1 MKFVTIFLLMVIVGL
16 AKALPLP
23 DEDFKTDDAIAKA
36 LEIALIPEGASVD
49 KPIKGI
55 EKLVIEAIPEHEP
68 IPVAKAFDDG
78 SDEIIASLQAHV
90 DSIVSS

>member
-1 MKFVTIFLLMVIVGL
+1 MKLVISFLLL
-16 AKALPLP
+16 ALAAVSLALPLP
-23 DEDFKTDDAIAKA
+23 DEEFKTTDAIAKA

-55 EKLVIEAIPEHEP
+55 QKLAIEAIPEHEP
-68 IPVAKAFDDG
+68 IPVARFFDDG